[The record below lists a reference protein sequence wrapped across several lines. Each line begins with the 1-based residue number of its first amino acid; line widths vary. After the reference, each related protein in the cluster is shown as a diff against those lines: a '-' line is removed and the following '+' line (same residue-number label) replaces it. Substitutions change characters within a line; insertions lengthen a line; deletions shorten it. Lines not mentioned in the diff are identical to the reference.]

1 MKVLLINGS
10 PRKNGN
16 THEALVVIEEELQ
29 KKGIET
35 DWFQI
40 GNQPVQGCISCG
52 SCRGKN
58 RCVFQ
63 DDECN
68 RLIEMILGADGLIVG
83 SPVYFA
89 GPNGALCAL
98 LDRVF
103 YATCTY
109 DQMFQGKAAAAVV
122 SCAWAG
128 GTAALDRLHRYF
140 VPCQMPII
148 NSGDYTVFQ
157 GDSVKRREE
166 RSLQLLRELAA
177 NMVRQLRHGSNGQGG
192 NREI

>member
-10 PRKNGN
+10 PKKNGN

-40 GNQPVQGCISCG
+40 GTQPVRGCISCG
-52 SCRGKN
+52 RCRTKN
-58 RCVFQ
+58 RCAFQ
-63 DDECN
+63 DDDCN
-68 RLIEMILGADGLIVG
+68 HLIEMILEADGLIVG

-89 GPNGALCAL
+89 GPNGALCSL

-109 DQMFQGKAAAAVV
+109 SQMFQGKAAAAVV
-122 SCAWAG
+122 SCAWTG

-140 VPCQMPII
+140 VPCQMSII

-157 GDSVKRREE
+157 GDSVKRGEE
-166 RSLQLLRELAA
+166 RSLQLLKELAD
-177 NMVRQLRHGSNGQGG
+177 NMVSQLRYGSN
-192 NREI
+192 